1 MQDNNLQLRLFQYPC
16 FWLGAGNGKDFGEQ
30 RFSRDVRGT
39 GHSIFKSKNDRIL
52 FMNRGTFQ
60 EGKEKEYFLKATG
73 TLNTMHIVSF
83 RIICVQL
90 LNPFDYV
97 SFDVSCGLM

>member
-1 MQDNNLQLRLFQYPC
+1 
-16 FWLGAGNGKDFGEQ
+16 
-30 RFSRDVRGT
+30 
-39 GHSIFKSKNDRIL
+39 
-52 FMNRGTFQ
+52 MNRGTFQ
-60 EGKEKEYFLKATG
+60 EGKEKEGFLKATG

-97 SFDVSCGLM
+97 SFDLSCGLM

>member
-1 MQDNNLQLRLFQYPC
+1 MERTLESNVFPEMFEELDIRSSKVKNNRTL
-16 FWLGAGNGKDFGEQ
+16 
-30 RFSRDVRGT
+30 V
-39 GHSIFKSKNDRIL
+39 
-52 FMNRGTFQ
+52 MNRGTFQ
-60 EGKEKEYFLKATG
+60 EGKEKEGFLKATG

-97 SFDVSCGLM
+97 SFDMSCGLM